1 MKMLETVYLLS
12 VSLLSQL
19 LLTRPRPSK
28 LARRCLGCKV
38 FIVISHL
45 ISKQAPHCS
54 LRPQLE
60 AACTDWYIEPSD
72 FRSKAEGFQQGV
84 FTSSA
89 RPLLANIQNMQYA
102 SMHRCMYDFQSLEGS
117 RRVVA
122 QVHGRQKKGWRQSN
136 WRIQGIHRFDACV
149 LIVIHEKTAD
159 ASCCCCWWWWWC
171 LLFF

>member
-72 FRSKAEGFQQGV
+72 FRSKAKGFQQGTLH
-84 FTSSA
+84 FRCQATSGKL
-89 RPLLANIQNMQYA
+89 PM
-102 SMHRCMYDFQSLEGS
+102 MHRCIDACITFKVSKDLES

-136 WRIQGIHRFDACV
+136 WRIQGIHRLDACV
-149 LIVIHEKTAD
+149 LIVIREKTAD
-159 ASCCCCWWWWWC
+159 ASCCCCC
-171 LLFF
+171 